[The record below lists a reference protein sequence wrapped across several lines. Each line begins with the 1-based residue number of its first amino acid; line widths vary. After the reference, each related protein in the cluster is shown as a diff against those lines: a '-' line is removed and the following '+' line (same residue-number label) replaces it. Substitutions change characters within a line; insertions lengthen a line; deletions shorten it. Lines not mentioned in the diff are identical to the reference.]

1 MFCDPGGSKSRLAK
15 AAGAEPCGK
24 IGNEKLHAVVAR
36 SRFISQN
43 AKKASLSEHVR
54 TLLDVEVW
62 KKCTQ
67 LWRETHFD
75 VTMLKTHKNTTCLG
89 RFLTLRCR
97 KSARRCGGEHT
108 SQSKSAKHTTCEPLL
123 DVEPTLQ
130 LQLQLPL
137 PLQLQQHDTTLQLQ
151 LQLQLQLHYFTTT
164 TTTTFTLHYNHTTL
178 HQAVVH
184 PVTTATTPQSTAPT
198 TFRSISG
205 FGLPSQQLTSPIGF
219 LSLKLPPLPCSVLL
233 MILMQ
238 IAGDKNGVCM
248 FVREFLMVWIL
259 STPPQVVP
267 KWLTG
272 YGAVA

>member
-97 KSARRCGGEHT
+97 KSARRCGGEHI

-130 LQLQLPL
+130 LQLQLQLPL
-137 PLQLQQHDTTLQLQ
+137 PLQLQQHDTTLQP
-151 LQLQLQLHYFTTT
+151 QLQLQLHYFTTT

-184 PVTTATTPQSTAPT
+184 PVTTATTPKSTTPA

-205 FGLPSQQLTSPIGF
+205 FALTSMHRNN
-219 LSLKLPPLPCSVLL
+219 KPLLQVSDFWNFCHRLVRYYVISIVSQLWPCVGVTLNIYIIYIIP
-233 MILMQ
+233 MISP
-238 IAGDKNGVCM
+238 
-248 FVREFLMVWIL
+248 W
-259 STPPQVVP
+259 
-267 KWLTG
+267 
-272 YGAVA
+272 